1 MPVEKSQMM
10 SLSGEQ
16 TKNKEEKQIQQTN
29 KQEKQMQQANDVVGG
44 EITEDELIRWTKN
57 KLISKEEK
65 NKCNKQTTMPVEQS
79 QRLISSGEQTNK
91 LIRERCKKGKKTNK
105 C

>member
-1 MPVEKSQMM
+1 MPVEKSQMI

-44 EITEDELIRWTKN
+44 EITEDELIR
-57 KLISKEEK
+57 
-65 NKCNKQTTMPVEQS
+65 
-79 QRLISSGEQTNK
+79 
-91 LIRERCKKGKKTNK
+91 
-105 C
+105 